1 MRSIDY
7 MRTDVKQIAW
17 LKEFFDLPSTFD

>member
-7 MRTDVKQIAW
+7 MKIDVKQIAW
-17 LKEFFDLPSTFD
+17 LKEFCDLPSTFD